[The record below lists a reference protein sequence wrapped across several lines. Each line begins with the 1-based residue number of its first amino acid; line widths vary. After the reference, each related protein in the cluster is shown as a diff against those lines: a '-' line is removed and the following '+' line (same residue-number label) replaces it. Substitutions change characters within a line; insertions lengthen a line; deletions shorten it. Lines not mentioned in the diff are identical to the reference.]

1 MYAVYHG
8 EFIRNV
14 RRSGYKV
21 VLFPDPTNP
30 SADRFQ
36 YCVRGGGL
44 VTFVM
49 FCVLCMNLCR
59 ASSIADSHTTA
70 CNYMTS
76 RYLGHA

>member
-1 MYAVYHG
+1 MIYSKLIAIYLKHDMYAVYHG

-49 FCVLCMNLCR
+49 FCVL
-59 ASSIADSHTTA
+59 
-70 CNYMTS
+70 
-76 RYLGHA
+76 